1 MLEDYGLPSSLP
13 AEEKH
18 YGMVW
23 VDGSGFLD
31 TWLEILNGEE
41 GDVVC

>member
-1 MLEDYGLPSSLP
+1 MLEVFGLPSSLP